1 MGLFG
6 FGKKKREVGKTVAV
20 PPPAE
25 PKYRPAARWDRA
37 GGNAPNASARVGG
50 TVVATATAAKENQR
64 VGMNG
69 ASGVNASALAIKG
82 NSAMRQRAGDAPPG
96 RRKSLARRHV
106 PAGVTT
112 AHAENRHQGRHQRS
126 DSSSSVSSASVLSP
140 NPSSSRDRDEQLLRV
155 ARLAAK
161 DDESRRRLVERDG
174 LPVLASALV
183 DTQTSATGK
192 SHAAF
197 ALAELSVLEEHEAA
211 LVRAKAPR
219 ALLNTLK
226 QCLAMAP
233 MAMARERDAVP
244 PALTTLVSVVRALR
258 NLAAGTPA
266 TVSVLCTDGAAIG
279 LSQVLLLTAPASGG
293 HAAVRGALQDAW
305 VEASAALSNIAQEAP
320 YVPMLVK
327 ADTLKAMLSHLN
339 GIGGDEDAAEYV
351 FHIMS
356 VMAEMSLHSGPTH
369 AYLLA
374 AGALPALAAMLE
386 AAASRL
392 AQTGASCGAFSVA
405 DTAAEACRALGNL
418 CATPDGRAAAAR
430 HKPVLRALCQT
441 VLAYVRRNSAA
452 GSPLPPPFPDACR
465 ALANLC
471 IDQGAARVA
480 MQAGADVALLA
491 MLDDADGQGD
501 GHHEGRRALMVLAH
515 GSDEARAE
523 LLMHLKQRVE
533 LAVKQGRSTAAL
545 IELRGTL
552 VQLARQ
558 RSGGAVAAAAAAV
571 AHAPSSLKS
580 RGRQVARR
588 FQSTGHTVNTRTLGD
603 HGDRFFTS
611 DTFELGQVLGRGGY
625 GVVYLARNTRTN
637 EVVAIK
643 SFQVMDSPSAR
654 GSGSG
659 SNSERPDQRSGQPTI
674 DPRAFKEQRLWK
686 RLRHENIV
694 EYKGSFV
701 GERGD
706 LNLVLEYVDGW
717 SLAEHLAQFNE
728 FDEPLVREI
737 TRQVLRGLAYLHRHG
752 ITHRDLKPGNV
763 MVNQNGVV
771 KITDFGVSSCVD
783 WQTLG
788 SGHTMVGTPW
798 YIAPEMIEGR
808 HYDQSVDIW
817 SLGCTVL
824 ELATGKRPYHEL
836 NGMAALFRMVQDRM
850 PPIPPGLS
858 AVCESF
864 LRACWVWQPQ
874 QRPSAAAL
882 LQHPFVRENA
892 KK

>member
-1 MGLFG
+1 
-6 FGKKKREVGKTVAV
+6 
-20 PPPAE
+20 
-25 PKYRPAARWDRA
+25 
-37 GGNAPNASARVGG
+37 
-50 TVVATATAAKENQR
+50 
-64 VGMNG
+64 
-69 ASGVNASALAIKG
+69 
-82 NSAMRQRAGDAPPG
+82 
-96 RRKSLARRHV
+96 
-106 PAGVTT
+106 
-112 AHAENRHQGRHQRS
+112 
-126 DSSSSVSSASVLSP
+126 
-140 NPSSSRDRDEQLLRV
+140 
-155 ARLAAK
+155 
-161 DDESRRRLVERDG
+161 
-174 LPVLASALV
+174 
-183 DTQTSATGK
+183 
-192 SHAAF
+192 
-197 ALAELSVLEEHEAA
+197 
-211 LVRAKAPR
+211 
-219 ALLNTLK
+219 
-226 QCLAMAP
+226 
-233 MAMARERDAVP
+233 
-244 PALTTLVSVVRALR
+244 
-258 NLAAGTPA
+258 
-266 TVSVLCTDGAAIG
+266 
-279 LSQVLLLTAPASGG
+279 
-293 HAAVRGALQDAW
+293 
-305 VEASAALSNIAQEAP
+305 
-320 YVPMLVK
+320 
-327 ADTLKAMLSHLN
+327 
-339 GIGGDEDAAEYV
+339 
-351 FHIMS
+351 
-356 VMAEMSLHSGPTH
+356 
-369 AYLLA
+369 
-374 AGALPALAAMLE
+374 MLE

-418 CATPDGRAAAAR
+418 CATPDGRAAAVR

-533 LAVKQGRSTAAL
+533 LAVKKGRSTAAL

-752 ITHRDLKPGNV
+752 ITHRDLKPGNLLCRLADARQRPHHGRHAV
-763 MVNQNGVV
+763 VHRPGDDRGTPLRPERGHLEPGLHGARAGHRQAAVSRTERHGRPVPHGARPHAAHPTRSVRRVRVVPAGVL
-771 KITDFGVSSCVD
+771 GVAAATAPV
-783 WQTLG
+783 G
-788 SGHTMVGTPW
+788 SGIATTPVCEREREKVESR
-798 YIAPEMIEGR
+798 AARGR
-808 HYDQSVDIW
+808 EREVLKRRWRGASLSLS
-817 SLGCTVL
+817 SLGIH
-824 ELATGKRPYHEL
+824 G
-836 NGMAALFRMVQDRM
+836 NGRLPRMRGPDDAS
-850 PPIPPGLS
+850 LHAS
-858 AVCESF
+858 
-864 LRACWVWQPQ
+864 VWRWAIFGGAQVP
-874 QRPSAAAL
+874 RVAFVTDDPV
-882 LQHPFVRENA
+882 VREEGET
-892 KK
+892 